1 MRHFLHFI
9 NEKKSRFI
17 ILKACFSYGVI
28 HAGGIG
34 KFLSDWIRSG
44 EPPYDLIECDPNRYG
59 KWTDVPYM
67 CAKARESYGFNNVG
81 KANTCCSH
89 FHWTLTSIVTF
100 NKPFPSLAVPL
111 VGYAKEERFAGRPT
125 CRTSGVYEL
134 LKDKGS
140 SGFHTGWE
148 QPHWFYK
155 PGDDIGYK

>member
-1 MRHFLHFI
+1 M
-9 NEKKSRFI
+9 
-17 ILKACFSYGVI
+17 I

-34 KFLSDWIRSG
+34 KFLSDWIRNG

-81 KANTCCSH
+81 KANTSCSH
-89 FHWTLTSIVTF
+89 FHRTLTSIFTV
-100 NKPFPSLAVPL
+100 NKLFPSLVVPL

-140 SGFHTGWE
+140 IGFHTGWE
-148 QPHWFYK
+148 QPHWFHK